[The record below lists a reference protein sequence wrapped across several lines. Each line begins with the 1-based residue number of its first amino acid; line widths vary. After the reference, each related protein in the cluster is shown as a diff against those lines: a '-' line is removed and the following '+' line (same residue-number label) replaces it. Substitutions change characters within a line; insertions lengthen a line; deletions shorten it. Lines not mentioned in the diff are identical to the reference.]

1 MEKCKYVKN
10 EQCFKL
16 NKYSFHD
23 CYKLNYP
30 YDLYQK
36 LKKKMETVFV
46 VVFRLIH
53 SLIICS
59 VLKMTGYIYIHQ
71 TAKNHRRR
79 LNGED

>member
-1 MEKCKYVKN
+1 MEKYKYVKN

-36 LKKKMETVFV
+36 LKKKMKTVFV
-46 VVFRLIH
+46 VVFKLIH
-53 SLIICS
+53 SLIISS
-59 VLKMTGYIYIHQ
+59 VLKMTDYIYIQQ
-71 TAKNHRRR
+71 TAKNHRLR